1 MILLWMLFIIKP
13 TGNKIKKAHVLRFIL
28 CGLTGIAINQ
38 LLFLKGLS
46 LTFSIHAS
54 LLMLVTP
61 IIITLVAAW
70 LLKEMLTKFKIIGL
84 ICGITGA
91 TMLIASRENHG
102 FASNVLLGDVL
113 VILNAASYAFYFI
126 LVKPLM
132 KNYNNVMIIRVI
144 FTVGF
149 FVILPFG
156 WNEFRIIPWQNYST
170 VDWTVLSLI
179 VFGGTFLAYLFNV
192 YGIKILGA
200 SIAGTYI
207 YSQPFFASII
217 AIIVLHEKIS
227 FPELI
232 AGAFIFIGVFFSTRN
247 KKTEL
252 NKPGIIEKQ

>member
-1 MILLWMLFIIKP
+1 MILLWGMFLLKP
-13 TGNKIKKAHVLRFIL
+13 SGNKIKKKDVLRFIL

-70 LLKEMLTKFKIIGL
+70 LLKEMLTRFKIIGL
-84 ICGITGA
+84 LCGITGA
-91 TMLIASRENHG
+91 TMLIASRGNHG
-102 FASNVLLGDVL
+102 FASNILLGDIL

-132 KNYNNVMIIRVI
+132 STYNNVMIIRVI

-156 WNEFRIIPWQNYST
+156 WHEFTIIPWNNYSSI
-170 VDWTVLSLI
+170 DWTVLGMI
-179 VFGGTFLAYLFNV
+179 VFAGTFLAYLFNV

-200 SIAGTYI
+200 SVAGTYI
-207 YSQPFFASII
+207 YSQPFFASVI
-217 AIIVLHEKIS
+217 AIIVLHEKLS
-227 FPELI
+227 VPELF
-232 AGAFIFIGVFFSTRN
+232 AGILIFAGVFFSTRL
-247 KKTEL
+247 KKPEL
-252 NKPGIIEKQ
+252 NNTGIIKE